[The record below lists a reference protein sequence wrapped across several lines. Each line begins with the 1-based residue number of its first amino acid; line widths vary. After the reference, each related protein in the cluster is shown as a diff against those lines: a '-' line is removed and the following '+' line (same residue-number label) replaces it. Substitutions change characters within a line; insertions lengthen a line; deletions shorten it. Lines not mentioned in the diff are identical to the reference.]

1 MHRAILEA
9 CFPWFLWLMAAFAG
23 LWLVARVSGASLRLA
38 RLRRL
43 HRCQEG
49 SVQTLSFVLTLPLF
63 MMIVLFI
70 VQVSQLMIGITVVH
84 YAAFAAARAAIVW
97 LAAETPDEPQNTMD
111 PITVDETSVYPAW
124 MSRVV
129 VFNQIPTGRAWKYNK
144 IWSAA
149 ALACLP
155 IAPSKQYLTAS
166 ALSSFNSNLGNTTAK
181 MYRSMVPKAANDP
194 VIARRIL
201 NKNYYACEHT
211 WIQISGA
218 DYGMLMPGSGLV
230 GNSLV
235 GRTDNPL
242 NHPIIQWKS
251 NEIGWQD
258 PITVQVWFRF
268 PLLTGPGRFLSP
280 GHFLKTQLA
289 PPDGTP
295 DKVSSGIQIWDK
307 KDHPQ
312 YAESVYWTKLT
323 ATATI
328 TLEGIKSGIPMV
340 YFPERID

>member
-9 CFPWFLWLMAAFAG
+9 CFPWFLWLVAAFAG
-23 LWLVARVSGASLRLA
+23 LWLVARVSGASLNVA

-43 HRCQEG
+43 HHCQEG

-97 LAAETPDEPQNTMD
+97 LPAEMPDEPQNTMD
-111 PITVDETSVYPAW
+111 PITVDETSVYPMW

-155 IAPSKQYLTAS
+155 IAPSKQYLKPS
-166 ALSSFNSNLGNTTAK
+166 ALQSFNSNLGNTTVM

-194 VIARRIL
+194 VIMKRIL

-211 WIQISGA
+211 WIQISGV
-218 DYGMLMPGSGLV
+218 DYGTMVGGQLF
-230 GNSLV
+230 GNSRV

-242 NHPIIQWKS
+242 NHPVVPWKS

-295 DKVSSGIQIWDK
+295 DRVSSGIQIWDK

>member
-1 MHRAILEA
+1 
-9 CFPWFLWLMAAFAG
+9 
-23 LWLVARVSGASLRLA
+23 
-38 RLRRL
+38 
-43 HRCQEG
+43 
-49 SVQTLSFVLTLPLF
+49 

-97 LAAETPDEPQNTMD
+97 IPAETLDEPQNTMD
-111 PITVDETSVYPAW
+111 PISINEAESIYPYW
-124 MSRVV
+124 QSQVL
-129 VFNQIPTGRAWKYNK
+129 VFNQIPSQRAWKYNK

-155 IAPSKQYLTAS
+155 IAPSKQYLKAS
-166 ALSSFNSNLGNTTAK
+166 ALQSFNSNLGNTTAM

-194 VIARRIL
+194 VITKRIL

-211 WIQISGA
+211 WIMVSGA
-218 DYGMLMPGSGLV
+218 DYGTVVGGQVQLIGGQPQIIGGQLV
-230 GNSLV
+230 GNALV
-235 GRTDNPL
+235 GRTPNPIG
-242 NHPIIQWKS
+242 HPTVQHRT

-295 DKVSSGIQIWDK
+295 DRVSSGIQIWDK